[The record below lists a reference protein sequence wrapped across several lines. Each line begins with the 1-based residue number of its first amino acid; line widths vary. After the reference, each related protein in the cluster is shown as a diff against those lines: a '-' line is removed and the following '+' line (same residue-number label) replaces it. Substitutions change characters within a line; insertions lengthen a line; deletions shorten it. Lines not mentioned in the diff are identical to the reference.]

1 MQNAGVYL
9 KDLRRARRLTQS
21 DLAEVVEVGRG
32 TIERLESGDDRI
44 SIGTVLQ
51 VFQMLGASP
60 CHYYDLATEK
70 ARTLSEVQQ
79 QRAVIHGITA
89 YVRALAE
96 RKQVPAAVLD
106 DVARASFAEGPLG
119 AAASDAI
126 SAYGLLLALMY
137 LDAPLT
143 DLAPI
148 ARAATDHEALGRQ
161 LAEARGAFVLEMQ
174 HAQQN
179 GQVEPHAVPSLDVVV
194 ARIAALIRYSSD
206 LPTMVK
212 HELSRVEADL
222 RRYRALIARA
232 VGNIMAEP

>member
-1 MQNAGVYL
+1 MERAGNYL

-21 DLAEVVEVGRG
+21 DLAEAVEVGRG

-51 VFQMLGASP
+51 VFNTLDASP
-60 CHYYDLATEK
+60 CHYYDLATAK
-70 ARTLSEVQQ
+70 ASSLNEVYQ

-96 RKQVPAAVLD
+96 RKQVPPAVLGE
-106 DVARASFAEGPLG
+106 VTHASFADNAQGTG
-119 AAASDAI
+119 TTDALPI
-126 SAYGLLLALMY
+126 YALLLALMY
-137 LDAPLT
+137 LDAPIT

-148 ARAATDHEALGRQ
+148 ARAATDHEALGRE
-161 LAEARGAFVLEMQ
+161 LAEARGAFALEMQ

-179 GQVEPHAVPSLDVVV
+179 GQVEPLAVPSLDVVV
-194 ARIAALIRYSSD
+194 ARITALIRYSSD